1 MSFQILGTLNLTNG
15 RDVAVLPPA
24 KPTILLA
31 ALLLHPNTVVSVDSL
46 LGAIWGEQQPA
57 SAKAALQTCVL
68 RLRRLFAKHGIA
80 GNAIESV
87 PGGYRVVA
95 DAETLDLLR
104 FRRLIRRAGQET
116 DPESELHSLTE
127 GLGLWRGALLAN
139 VPSDVLCRDEVP
151 RLTEEWLRASER
163 VHDLKL
169 LLGRCREVLPDLWR
183 TARSYP
189 GHERFAEQ
197 LIEALY
203 RTGRQTEAL
212 IEYRNVKQYLL
223 AELGLDP
230 GPSLQRLEVA
240 ILRGDEL
247 TPGGAAGDGPVVT
260 GHAARTAGTPP
271 LTASPPMATSDFTGR
286 AADVTLLTRW
296 LGDDRPGP
304 RTIVL
309 TGAPG
314 IGKTALALHVAD
326 QLRARFAA
334 GRATLRMRRP
344 DGTPRTP
351 AELTAELVRL
361 RVAGA
366 QDPAL
371 LILDDVLDAEQ
382 IRGLL
387 PVEAGRRVL
396 ITSRMS
402 LTGLVATH
410 GGRVHRL
417 DPFTDDEAVEL
428 LTVLLGPDRAATEP
442 DAVRQL
448 AALCGNFPLALRIMA
463 AQLQVR
469 PRTRIADCVTWLR
482 GDRFARMS
490 LIDDPRMSITGTF
503 GAWLDE
509 LDPRLS
515 DALVR
520 IARCAYQ
527 ESMSLADLAGV
538 LDRPVPAAGQILEL
552 LADAGALEGGSGT
565 YTMHEL
571 VRAFAVDGYGE
582 RSTALAV

>member
-15 RDVAVLPPA
+15 RDVAVLPPS
-24 KPTILLA
+24 KPTTLLA
-31 ALLLHPNTVVSVDSL
+31 ALLLRPNAVVSINSL

-80 GNAIESV
+80 GNVIESV
-87 PGGYRVVA
+87 PGGYRIVA

-104 FRRLIRRAGQET
+104 FRQLVGRAENET
-116 DPESELHSLTE
+116 DLESELHILAE

-139 VPSDVLCRDEVP
+139 VPSDALCRDEAP

-169 LLGRCREVLPDLWR
+169 MLGRCRDVLPDLWR
-183 TARSYP
+183 AARSHP

-212 IEYRNVKQYLL
+212 VEYRNVKQYLL
-223 AELGLDP
+223 DELGLDP
-230 GPSLQRLEVA
+230 GLSLQRLEAA

-247 TPGGAAGDGPVVT
+247 TALGATNDVPITSGGAA
-260 GHAARTAGTPP
+260 RTEEPP
-271 LTASPPMATSDFTGR
+271 PPMATSDFTGR
-286 AADVTLLTRW
+286 AADVALLTGW

-304 RTIVL
+304 RTVVL

-326 QLRARFAA
+326 RLRARSVA
-334 GRATLRMRRP
+334 GHATLRMRRP
-344 DGTPRTP
+344 DGTARTP
-351 AELTAELVRL
+351 VELAAELVRL
-361 RVAGA
+361 QFAGA
-366 QDPAL
+366 ADPVL

-382 IRGLL
+382 IRGVLSL
-387 PVEAGRRVL
+387 GGGHSVL

-417 DPFTDDEAVEL
+417 DPFTDDEAFEL
-428 LTVLLGPDRAATEP
+428 FSVLLGPDRTAAEP
-442 DAVRQL
+442 DAVHQL

-463 AQLQVR
+463 ARLQVR

-490 LIDDPRMSITGTF
+490 LSDDPRMSITGTF

-520 IARCAYQ
+520 IARCSYPG
-527 ESMSLADLAGV
+527 SMTLADLAGV
-538 LDRPVPAAGQILEL
+538 LDRPVTATGQILDL

-571 VRAFAVDGYGE
+571 VRAFAVDGYGD
-582 RSTALAV
+582 RSTALAA